1 MAVEAL
7 TTISPITNQPILTR
21 HGLSESEATE
31 LPVIATKTFHEFR
44 HTSLAE
50 RQNVVKKALQLL
62 SARKDVLAKELTEQ
76 MGRPIAYTA
85 KEISTAVTRADY
97 LLKISDEALKD
108 TEGEQE
114 KGFTRFIRKVPRG
127 PVLIIFAWN
136 VGLSLIFHHSYNI
149 LIEFYFST
157 PILYWSIP

>member
-1 MAVEAL
+1 MATEVL
-7 TTISPITNQPILTR
+7 TTISPINNQPILTR

-31 LPVIATKTFHEFR
+31 LPIVATKAFHEYR
-44 HTSLAE
+44 HISLAQ
-50 RQNVVKKALQLL
+50 RQEVVKKALQLL

-85 KEISTAVTRADY
+85 KEISTAVARAEY
-97 LLKISDEALKD
+97 LLKISNEALRD

-114 KGFTRFIRKVPRG
+114 KGFKRFIRKVPRG

-136 VGLSLIFHHSYNI
+136 VGSSVISHDAYN
-149 LIEFYFST
+149 LLTEFFFF
-157 PILYWSIP
+157 SIPTSS